1 MGFLYMIN
9 KKIILAS
16 ASPRRNQLLKSLNIE
31 FEVIPSQVEENID
44 EEDFSFKLIEK
55 LALEKAQD
63 VAEKIN
69 YPAIVIGADTVVV
82 IDNHILG
89 KPTDKENAFQMLK
102 LLSGRT
108 HKVISAIALIDN
120 SLNKSIT
127 DHVVSEVTFRNL
139 TDSEIRSYI
148 ETGEPMDKAGAYAIQ
163 GLASKFIS
171 SISGCY
177 NNIVGISTDKLTKML
192 KKSGINI

>member
-1 MGFLYMIN
+1 MIN